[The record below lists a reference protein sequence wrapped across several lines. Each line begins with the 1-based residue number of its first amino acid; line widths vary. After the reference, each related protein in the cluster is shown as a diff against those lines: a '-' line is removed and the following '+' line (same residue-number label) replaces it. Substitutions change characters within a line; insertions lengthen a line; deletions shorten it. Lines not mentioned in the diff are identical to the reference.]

1 MECIQGNVGLAVW
14 EIAVMGPTPY
24 KNSEIV
30 YLSSGV
36 FVLMSRLPVRVYVHL
51 KMEHPLGGPQRI
63 GVCRAA

>member
-14 EIAVMGPTPY
+14 EIAVMEPTPY

-36 FVLMSRLPVRVYVHL
+36 FFLMNRLPVRVYVHL
-51 KMEHPLGGPQRI
+51 KMERPLGGPQRI
-63 GVCRAA
+63 GVCRAP